1 MEFEFDPAKDASNV
15 KKHRMSLA
23 AGADRDLDKALVLAD
38 LRFDYGEARY
48 TAIGPVDDRLCVMC
62 FTMREAVLR
71 AIGIRRANA
80 RERRRYEANQGAE
93 EG

>member
-23 AGADRDLDKALVLAD
+23 AGADRDLGKALVLAD

-48 TAIGPVDDRLCVMC
+48 TAIGPVDEPVMRDVLHDARGGAAGHQHSPGEC
-62 FTMREAVLR
+62 PGKEAL
-71 AIGIRRANA
+71 
-80 RERRRYEANQGAE
+80 
-93 EG
+93 